1 MLRYLDDLL
10 NIDNLYFKPMASQIY
25 PTELQL
31 KKANTSTTEAPFL
44 DLDLF
49 ITNDIVSSKM
59 YNKRDDFNFEK
70 VNFPILDGCFLAL
83 LRMVYTFHS

>member
-31 KKANTSTTEAPFL
+31 KKGNASTTEAPFL

-70 VNFPILDGCFLAL
+70 VNFQFLDGCFLAL
-83 LRMVYTFHS
+83 LRIV